1 MSIKKIGIAG
11 IIGTLLMAGNA
22 SAQETLRVLLEG
34 HSTSD
39 SIKALLP
46 EFEKQT
52 GIKVQAEIVP
62 YSDLTSKALLAFSS
76 HSGRYDVVMDDWVHA
91 VGYASA
97 GYITPVDQWMESD
110 TAFYDGADFVKS
122 YADTLR
128 YKDGYYG
135 LPVYGES
142 TFLMYRK
149 DLFEQYGI
157 AVPKTFSMS

>member
-52 GIKVQAEIVP
+52 
-62 YSDLTSKALLAFSS
+62 
-76 HSGRYDVVMDDWVHA
+76 RY
-91 VGYASA
+91 
-97 GYITPVDQWMESD
+97 
-110 TAFYDGADFVKS
+110 
-122 YADTLR
+122 
-128 YKDGYYG
+128 
-135 LPVYGES
+135 
-142 TFLMYRK
+142 
-149 DLFEQYGI
+149 
-157 AVPKTFSMS
+157 